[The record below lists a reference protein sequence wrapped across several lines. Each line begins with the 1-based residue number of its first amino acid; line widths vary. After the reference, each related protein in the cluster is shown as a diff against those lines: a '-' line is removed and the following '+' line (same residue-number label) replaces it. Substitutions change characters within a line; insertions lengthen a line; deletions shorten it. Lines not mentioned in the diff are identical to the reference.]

1 MSISIELID
10 GQVIRYLNEL
20 FNLKRVPKNRNAVR
34 DAHLTGLS
42 DDELH
47 DVYRMMARYGWG
59 KYTRKY
65 MNRPHRFRFQDLAK
79 IFKKLTDPK

>member
-10 GQVIRYLNEL
+10 IDGQVIRYLSGL

-42 DDELH
+42 DDELR

-65 MNRPHRFRFQDLAK
+65 MNRPHRFRFRILLK
-79 IFKKLTDPK
+79 FSRS